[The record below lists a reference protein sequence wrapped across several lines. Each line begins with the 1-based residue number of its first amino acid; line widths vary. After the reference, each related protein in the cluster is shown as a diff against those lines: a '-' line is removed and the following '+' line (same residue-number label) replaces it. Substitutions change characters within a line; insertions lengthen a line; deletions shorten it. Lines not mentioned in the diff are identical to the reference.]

1 MRKDEMGP
9 SKAKAHE
16 RIFSLVKQRKGVDE
30 VNMGSLVKTLV
41 APQKQ
46 KGKEKVHEPIV
57 EWDEHIDFHSF
68 ESSGDVNSLIALL
81 DAPRQKGGK
90 QALKHAVV
98 DEYLEK
104 QEEEAPKVEKS
115 FKEFLALVD
124 DFRVFVV
131 QQGEATTQN
140 HEIAK
145 LTNYIMEGLSA
156 IGIARSGGCVN
167 ATIKVRLPN
176 SFAGKE
182 TKTKWL

>member
-1 MRKDEMGP
+1 
-9 SKAKAHE
+9 
-16 RIFSLVKQRKGVDE
+16 
-30 VNMGSLVKTLV
+30 
-41 APQKQ
+41 
-46 KGKEKVHEPIV
+46 
-57 EWDEHIDFHSF
+57 
-68 ESSGDVNSLIALL
+68 
-81 DAPRQKGGK
+81 
-90 QALKHAVV
+90 
-98 DEYLEK
+98 
-104 QEEEAPKVEKS
+104 VEKS

-124 DFRVFVV
+124 DFGVFVV

-145 LTNYIMEGLSA
+145 LMNYIMEGLSA